1 MRVRG
6 GGYAGCTLKK
16 PPYVHCIDR
25 VVRAL
30 VNDLEYIVRPDDRS
44 RGADPL
50 AARREFMAKVVA
62 VACGGLAT
70 IPPVVAGLWAFLDP
84 LRRTRGAASFLSVA
98 DLAAIPDDGLPRQF
112 PVIADRVDAWT
123 GFAAEPVGAVYLSR
137 EQGSRE
143 VRALSATC
151 PHAGCFIDLEKATQC
166 FRCPCHNSSFT
177 LDGNIVNP
185 SPSPRA
191 MDELECRV
199 GGNGQVEV
207 KWQKYRAGIAEKV
220 VQG

>member
-1 MRVRG
+1 M
-6 GGYAGCTLKK
+6 
-16 PPYVHCIDR
+16 
-25 VVRAL
+25 
-30 VNDLEYIVRPDDRS
+30 
-44 RGADPL
+44 
-50 AARREFMAKVVA
+50 
-62 VACGGLAT
+62 AT
-70 IPPVVAGLWAFLDP
+70 IRRPLSCASLLRRASAAGKAAFLP
-84 LRRTRGAASFLSVA
+84 VA
-98 DLAAIPDDGLPRQF
+98 DLAAIPDDGVPRQF

-123 GFAAEPVGAVYLSR
+123 GFASEPVGAVYLSR
-137 EQGSRE
+137 PQGSRE

-151 PHAGCFIDLEKATQC
+151 PHAGCFVDLEKATQC

-177 LDGNIVNP
+177 LDGSIVNP

-207 KWQKYRAGIAEKV
+207 KWQKFRAGVAAKV

>member
-1 MRVRG
+1 MARPHG
-6 GGYAGCTLKK
+6 NESA
-16 PPYVHCIDR
+16 
-25 VVRAL
+25 AS
-30 VNDLEYIVRPDDRS
+30 VRPDDR
-44 RGADPL
+44 RREADPL
-50 AARREFMAKVVA
+50 AARRDFMAKVVA
-62 VACGGLAT
+62 LACGGLAT
-70 IPPVVAGLWAFLDP
+70 LPPVVAGLWAFLDP

-177 LDGNIVNP
+177 LDGSIVNP

-191 MDELECRV
+191 MDALECRV

-207 KWQKYRAGIAEKV
+207 KWQKYRAGVAEKV